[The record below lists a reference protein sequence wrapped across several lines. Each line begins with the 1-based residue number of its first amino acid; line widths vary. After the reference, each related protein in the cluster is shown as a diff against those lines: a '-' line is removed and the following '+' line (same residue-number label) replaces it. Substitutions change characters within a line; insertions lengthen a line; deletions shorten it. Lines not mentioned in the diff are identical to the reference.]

1 MAIISGF
8 GGSNPFA
15 NLTIAD
21 NTTVSDTI
29 SIRVIAGWA
38 RIVDV
43 QIVLNGLSHTFP
55 DDLDFLLIGR
65 NGVAFE
71 FWSDAGGFTGV
82 NGNYTIADGAALYLP
97 DSGGIPPG
105 TYKPTDY
112 NSGDL
117 EDGLHWGLSRSITI
131 NHAAPTGT
139 ATLNSAFGGAW
150 ESGFGDWSLYIRDD
164 AVGDTGH
171 LTEWGFRLTINTIV
185 QPSDFD
191 SDLASDI
198 LWQNSDGLPAI
209 WLMNGGAAEMGTG
222 RNITSLGGVGPF
234 GPFPFNPGPSWHIKD
249 TGDFNGDGRSD
260 ILWQGDDG
268 TPAIWLM
275 NGMASTSTG
284 PAGPFNPGPS
294 WQIKGAAD
302 FNFDGRDDILWQG
315 SDGTPAIW
323 LMNGLSALAT
333 GAVGPFNPGPSWQI
347 KGTGDFNGDG
357 RFDILWQGS
366 DGTPAIWLMNGMSF
380 LTGGAAGPFN
390 PGPSWQIKGTG
401 DFNNDGMSDILWQ
414 NTNGQAAIWL
424 MNGMSALAVGAVG
437 PFNPGPSWQIKGTG
451 DYNDD
456 QMSDILWQGDD
467 GTPAIWLMNGMNFI
481 SVGAAGSFNPGS
493 DWHVIA

>member
-260 ILWQGDDG
+260 ILWQG
-268 TPAIWLM
+268 
-275 NGMASTSTG
+275 
-284 PAGPFNPGPS
+284 
-294 WQIKGAAD
+294 
-302 FNFDGRDDILWQG
+302 

-323 LMNGLSALAT
+323 LMNGLNALAT
-333 GAVGPFNPGPSWQI
+333 GAVGPFNPGPSWLI